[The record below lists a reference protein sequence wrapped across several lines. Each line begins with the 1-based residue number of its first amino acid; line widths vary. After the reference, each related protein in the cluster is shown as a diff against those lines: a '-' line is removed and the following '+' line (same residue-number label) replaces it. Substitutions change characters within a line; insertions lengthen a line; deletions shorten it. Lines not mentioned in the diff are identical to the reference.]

1 MPEERKMPSWVYA
14 DTSPTDDSNYFEN
27 LTRCIFQGGLS
38 WQLMSQ
44 KWPNFR
50 RAFNGFDI
58 HKVAVYGVEDIKR
71 LSEDPSIIRNKSK
84 ILATIHNAQEFE
96 RIADEHGTFQ
106 NWLDSIDKSHNYD
119 TVVQRMRSRFKRV
132 GPSTAHIFLW
142 SVGEKIKYD
151 PTVHSRRPKKIV

>member
-1 MPEERKMPSWVYA
+1 MPEERKMPSWVYV
-14 DTSPTDDSNYFEN
+14 DTRPIDDSAYFEN